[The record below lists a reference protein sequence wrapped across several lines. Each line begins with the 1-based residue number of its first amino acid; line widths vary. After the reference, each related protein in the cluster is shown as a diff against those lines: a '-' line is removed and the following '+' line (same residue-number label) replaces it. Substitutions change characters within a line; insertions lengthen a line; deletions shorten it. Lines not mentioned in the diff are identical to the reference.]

1 MKERDGSSFRDPDG
15 FVYYE
20 GGTLLRQVN
29 LSYKENYDMFMGSGL
44 YAGFLGEGILVRHE
58 EAVTEP
64 GAYKTLKPEVI
75 PFISYPY
82 EWSFQQLK
90 DAALLT
96 LKIQKTCLEKGMSL
110 KDASAYNVQFRNGA
124 PVFIDILS
132 FEKYPEGEPWVAYG
146 QFCRHFLA
154 PLSLAAKKD
163 QRLFSLL
170 KEHIDGLPLDLV
182 SGMLPWKTYFNPG
195 LLLHI
200 HLHAMSVGRYGGKSI
215 NQVRRGRIDKFGM
228 LGIIESLKAAVEG
241 LKEGRAGGHWSGY
254 YEDTNYP
261 AEAFAEK
268 KRIVAEYL
276 AAVPEKGILW
286 DLGANTGEFSRIAS
300 EKGFTVVSF
309 DLDPAAI
316 GISYGINKKWP
327 GKYNVLPLVMDLFNP
342 SPALGWAEKERK
354 SLMQRGPC
362 GCVVALALI
371 HHLALA
377 NNLPLEDIASFFSEI
392 TAGPLIVEF
401 VPPEDSRAKPM
412 LENNPVLLENY
423 SEKGFEA
430 AFGKRFIIE
439 TKDLIKGSVRTLY
452 LMGKKPRQ

>member
-1 MKERDGSSFRDPDG
+1 MKERDGASFRDPDG
-15 FVYYE
+15 FVYHE

-58 EAVTEP
+58 ETAAES

-96 LKIQKTCLEKGMSL
+96 LKIQKACLEKGMSL

-163 QRLFSLL
+163 QRLFTLM
-170 KEHIDGLPLDLV
+170 KEHLDGIPLDLV
-182 SGMLPWKTYFNPG
+182 SGLLSWKTYFNPG

-200 HLHAMSVGRYGGKSI
+200 HLHAMSVGRYSGKSI
-215 NQVRRGRIDKFGM
+215 KQVRRGRLDKFGL
-228 LGIIESLKAAVEG
+228 LGIIESLRAAVEA

-254 YEDTNYP
+254 YDDTNYS
-261 AEAFAEK
+261 AEAFGEK
-268 KRIVAEYL
+268 KRIVSEYL
-276 AAVPEKGILW
+276 GKVPGKGILW
-286 DLGANTGEFSRIAS
+286 DLGANTGEFGRIAS

-316 GISYGINKKWP
+316 GISYGISKKNP
-327 GKYNVLPLVMDLFNP
+327 GKYNVLPLVMDFFNP

-354 SLMQRGPC
+354 SLLQRGPC
-362 GCVVALALI
+362 GCVMALALI

-377 NNLPLEDIASFFSEI
+377 NNLPLGHIASFFSEI
-392 TAGPLIVEF
+392 TRGTLILEF

-412 LENNPVLLENY
+412 AENNPVLA
-423 SEKGFEA
+423 EKYNERDFISAFEKFFTVEA
-430 AFGKRFIIE
+430 R
-439 TKDLIKGSVRTLY
+439 DPVRGSLRTLY
-452 LMGKKPRQ
+452 FMTKKQ